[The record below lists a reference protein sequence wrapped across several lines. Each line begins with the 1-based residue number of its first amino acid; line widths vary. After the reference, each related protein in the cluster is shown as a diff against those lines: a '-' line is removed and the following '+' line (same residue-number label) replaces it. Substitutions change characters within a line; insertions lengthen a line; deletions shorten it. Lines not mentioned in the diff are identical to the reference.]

1 MRTSTF
7 NQKYFKSI
15 IKDTMICVDMT
26 AGNGNDTF
34 YLARLAK
41 AVYAFDIQQEALD
54 STAKRCKD
62 YQNISYILD
71 NHANIKK
78 HIDQKIDVVFF
89 NLGYLP
95 GSSSDLTSNVKDT
108 TKAILDSYD
117 LLNDGGYLSI
127 TSYRGQH
134 GGLAE
139 FNMIEELITQK
150 KLKLIEKYHSY
161 DNLLEP
167 ILYIFRK

>member
-15 IKDTMICVDMT
+15 IKDNMISVDMT
-26 AGNGNDTF
+26 AGNGNDSL
-34 YLARLAK
+34 YLAKLSK
-41 AVYAFDIQQEALD
+41 KVYAFDIQEEAIN

-62 YQNISYILD
+62 CQNIIYILD

-78 HIDQKIDVVFF
+78 HISEKVDVVFF

-95 GSSSDLTSNVKDT
+95 GSNSSLTSNVKDT
-108 TKAILDSYD
+108 YNAIINAYD

-134 GGLAE
+134 GGLGE
-139 FNMIEELITQK
+139 FNMIEDLISNQQ
-150 KLKLIEKYHSY
+150 LNLIEKYHSY